1 MKVPQKKLKTEI
13 PYTLT
18 ILGIYSKNIEN
29 RVSKRYLYTYVNCS
43 SIYNSQDMEATKMS
57 IIRWMDEKV
66 VHVHNAILDT
76 EKNETMPSAA
86 P

>member
-1 MKVPQKKLKTEI
+1 MIWKAHYWACNLWKPE
-13 PYTLT
+13 P
-18 ILGIYSKNIEN
+18 KNTGWKI
-29 RVSKRYLYTYVNCS
+29 VYCS
-43 SIYNSQDMEATKMS
+43 SIYNNQDMEATKMS

-76 EKNETMPSAA
+76 ENNETVPFAA